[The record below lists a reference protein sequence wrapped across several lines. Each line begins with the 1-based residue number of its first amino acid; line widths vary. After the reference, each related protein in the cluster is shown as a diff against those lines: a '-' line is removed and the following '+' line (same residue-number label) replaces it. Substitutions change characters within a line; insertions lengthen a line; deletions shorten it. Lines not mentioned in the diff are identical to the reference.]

1 MDLSKQDIEVWKDG
15 VSPALIKSL
24 FGRGYDAGEASALL
38 LGASASTLSAHAM
51 GNGLSEEEFLEM
63 VRSWANVYQKVC
75 YRMWEQG
82 KKSGIEY
89 P

>member
-1 MDLSKQDIEVWKDG
+1 MDLSEQNIEVWKDK

-51 GNGLSEEEFLEM
+51 GSGLSKEEFLKM
-63 VRSWANVYQKVC
+63 ARSWANVYQEIC
-75 YRMWEQG
+75 QRMWEQG
-82 KKSGIEY
+82 KQSGIEY